1 MNLKTISCIFLLVMS
16 AVLTFCGCTQPTPVL
31 SDGTYVT
38 SGNETDF
45 FQPAITFD
53 LTDHRFSFGLNPSS
67 SYLTAGTI
75 SVDNGYVT
83 AATDDGAYT
92 YIFEIKDKNT
102 VCFVQKGSDPV
113 TVMKGE
119 SPVTD
124 GTEFKL
130 TGQ

>member
-53 LTDHRFSFGLNPSS
+53 LTEHRFSFGLNPSS

-102 VCFVQKGSDPV
+102 VCFVQKGSD